1 MKRAPAHTDNF
12 TFFIFKFD
20 HDSSYEVTNVS
31 VSYQLLEKSRV
42 CSDASTSGS
51 NFHIFYL
58 LAEHATEQ
66 MKKDLQL
73 HGEFKVKLFFNS

>member
-12 TFFIFKFD
+12 IFFIFKFD

-31 VSYQLLEKSRV
+31 VSYQLLEKSHV
-42 CSDASTSGS
+42 CSDTSTFGS
-51 NFHIFYL
+51 NFHIYYL
-58 LAEHATEQ
+58 LAEHATEK

-73 HGEFKVKLFFNS
+73 HGFVKKCV